1 MVLVKVDTSGLCLA
15 LLWADPSYMDSLYF
29 QDICC
34 CNAYVLISEVT
45 IMMLIK
51 VLVPKIMIIIIDED
65 KKKKYSIQ
73 KRMQVQFSTF

>member
-1 MVLVKVDTSGLCLA
+1 
-15 LLWADPSYMDSLYF
+15 
-29 QDICC
+29 
-34 CNAYVLISEVT
+34 
-45 IMMLIK
+45 MMLIK